1 MTSLIMTL
9 ARERGNP
16 LYQMSVETDDPA
28 SLRVS
33 EGAALSIVLVEAS
46 LSARGLKA
54 LGSHAR
60 MLSMAFWRMA
70 HQATRSSRVS
80 AERRCRT
87 VVKPDLQG
95 HDVQFRLLVAL

>member
-1 MTSLIMTL
+1 MTL

-46 LSARGLKA
+46 LSARGLKYKMVQSSV
-54 LGSHAR
+54 LF
-60 MLSMAFWRMA
+60 MLLA
-70 HQATRSSRVS
+70 
-80 AERRCRT
+80 CLLN
-87 VVKPDLQG
+87 VK
-95 HDVQFRLLVAL
+95 